1 MCLCVCVGCIFLPLI
16 SNKAVVCE
24 PVEDADDTRTN
35 FPRTLQVL
43 PALLK
48 AMMIL
53 EFAISRPQLV
63 ASCYYNTS
71 ISQSA
76 SKKEILSRL
85 LDLILK
91 TFQLYKNLS
100 SFPELF

>member
-1 MCLCVCVGCIFLPLI
+1 
-16 SNKAVVCE
+16 
-24 PVEDADDTRTN
+24 
-35 FPRTLQVL
+35 
-43 PALLK
+43 
-48 AMMIL
+48 MMIL

-63 ASCYYNTS
+63 ASCYYNTL

-100 SFPELF
+100 SFLELFLNLVSNLSKCVYYFFEHVLFKSYVLE